1 MSLSFFQAVDLADVF
16 RFGAGRQFDVLV
28 VPCHYLIMLMY
39 LFALSLSAFLAAFGW
54 MLSPW
59 LSLAGLIVGCLFLVS
74 MFIDTDNKLWQ

>member
-1 MSLSFFQAVDLADVF
+1 MQLKLDLADIF
-16 RFGAGRQFDVLV
+16 RFGADRQFDAFVVL
-28 VPCHYLIMLMY
+28 CHHLMMLMY
-39 LFALSLSAFLAAFGW
+39 LFALSLSTFLAAFGW

>member
-1 MSLSFFQAVDLADVF
+1 MSLSFFQAANLVDIF
-16 RFGAGRQFDVLV
+16 RFGAGRQFDALV
-28 VPCHYLIMLMY
+28 IPCHYLIMLMY
-39 LFALSLSAFLAAFGW
+39 LFALSLSVFLAVFGW